1 VSADVAAGPEP
12 QRARLA
18 LPADVERA
26 LREYYTCEFTTINRA
41 GQPVTW
47 PSIHYY
53 DAAAGRIVIAVSI
66 AFPVKAYNAR
76 RNPHVSLLYSDPT
89 GARAAGLPAVL
100 VQGDA
105 AVAEVLEYTPDI
117 IGLFSATLRR
127 QPDAGRFFANR
138 VVRGLFDWY
147 LAQRIALRVEP
158 RRICV
163 WPERD
168 FRRAPRIIEAGHVE

>member
-1 VSADVAAGPEP
+1 MSADVAAPLP
-12 QRARLA
+12 QRATLA

-41 GQPVTW
+41 GQPLSW
-47 PSIHYY
+47 PSIYYY

-89 GARAAGLPAVL
+89 GAPAGLPAVL
-100 VQGDA
+100 IQGDA
-105 AVAEVLEYTPDI
+105 TVAEVLDYPPDI

-127 QPDAGRFFANR
+127 QPDAGRFLANR
-138 VVRGLFDWY
+138 FVRNLFSWY

-158 RRICV
+158 RRIFV

-168 FRRAPRIIEAGHVE
+168 FSRAPQIIEVGHVE